1 MVSSIVFNQYVSQ
14 QLIFVLVVGL
24 SVIMDSVHDISDV
37 PATIE
42 VPDMRNCDHDHG
54 DLFPFPSRKVSP
66 ITKSENTWLENEDPY
81 LWGSDL
87 NV

>member
-1 MVSSIVFNQYVSQ
+1 
-14 QLIFVLVVGL
+14 
-24 SVIMDSVHDISDV
+24 MDSVYDISDV

-42 VPDMRNCDHDHG
+42 VSGKSNCDDDHG
-54 DLFPFPSRKVSP
+54 DLFRSPSRKVSP
-66 ITKSENTWLENEDPY
+66 ITKSENTWLENEDQY